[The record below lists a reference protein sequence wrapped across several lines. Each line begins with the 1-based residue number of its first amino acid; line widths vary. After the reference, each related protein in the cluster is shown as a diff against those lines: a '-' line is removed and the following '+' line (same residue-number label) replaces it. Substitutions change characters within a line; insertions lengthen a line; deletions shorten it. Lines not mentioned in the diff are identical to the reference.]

1 MGYNLKSKKLLEART
16 SSVMYL
22 KDIVI
27 QISMIILKYR
37 FWRSMEVFLRKGERQ
52 MLNVE
57 MVEIYADKFS
67 EGLVVIEFSEFEG
80 FNRVEVQMTRTML
93 VCFEIQLKK
102 CIDALGIDRSK
113 VRPGILIKKS

>member
-1 MGYNLKSKKLLEART
+1 MS
-16 SSVMYL
+16 
-22 KDIVI
+22 
-27 QISMIILKYR
+27 
-37 FWRSMEVFLRKGERQ
+37 VFLGKGEEQ

-113 VRPGILIKKS
+113 VRPDILIKKG